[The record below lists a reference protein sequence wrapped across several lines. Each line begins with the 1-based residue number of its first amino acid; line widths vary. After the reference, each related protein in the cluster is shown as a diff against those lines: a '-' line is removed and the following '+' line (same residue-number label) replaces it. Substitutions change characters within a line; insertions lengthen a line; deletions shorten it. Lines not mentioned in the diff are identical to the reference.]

1 MELMDSMVKL
11 SSDAMHNRNCYAY
24 FFQLNSVINDLVIQL
39 LPRFAEIKE
48 LIAKPYNE
56 KTPYGDLYS
65 CNIAALE
72 TIIEQNITLSSAEN
86 AALDDLI
93 EAIYHNN
100 NQILDQTQMRWLNHI
115 ISQKGNPSAKIKA
128 TLKDP
133 IKTTNHLSPHDAQ
146 SLFHLI
152 SNFLTSNFKP
162 QFGTNIPTIKKHTY
176 THVNAPI
183 EYRFSTQAQRH
194 NGKARVSPLFV
205 RCLKIRAKK
214 FSSEHEMV
222 HIYFNNLGYN
232 RNSLDMAGSKEKDLT
247 NALHELEKD
256 PTLKIIVI
264 TLPAHKGLMSESSYK
279 ITNDKQS
286 YSLVFNELLAVA
298 QGQMHQSGIS
308 DFRISQQT
316 RKLLFQTSD
325 NEEKTLNSLL
335 IESFKAHGTGPNVS
349 LSTAQKQAIWL
360 HFIKYELTNFIIN
373 KVSPKSYNFS
383 CKDAIDRGAVSS
395 AYFNLMKS
403 FELEKPMQRDEF
415 ECALDAA
422 AASVKGRGMN
432 FHRKIIWNALD
443 SYVNANYED
452 LKANK
457 DKFWLIY
464 WRDFHCP
471 NDRIKQLFEI
481 RQKQIL
487 KECHSLPEDKAA
499 IRVASIN
506 LLTSIKKLSKKQGSH
521 IKLLFELLSLTSQN
535 LFLPSSKL
543 VQQYQNLALEFKVK
557 HPLLMIIGGMMEIL
571 LGALIYLPS
580 FGYSKKLITHGLALS
595 NYGLF
600 ASQHNL
606 LSKKI
611 TELISMNPTSC
622 ISKQ

>member
-1 MELMDSMVKL
+1 MDSVEKI

-24 FFQLNSVINDLVIQL
+24 LFQLNDVINDLIIQK

-48 LIAKPYNE
+48 LIAKPYDE

-65 CNIAALE
+65 VNIAALE
-72 TIIEQNITLSSAEN
+72 KIIEQNSHLSPTED

-100 NQILDQTQMRWLNHI
+100 NEILDKAQMGWLNHI
-115 ISQKGNPSAKIKA
+115 ISQKGNPSKKIQ
-128 TLKDP
+128 TQLKDP
-133 IKTTNHLSPHDAQ
+133 LKTTNHLSPCDTQ
-146 SLFHLI
+146 SLFNLI
-152 SNFLTSNFKP
+152 TSFLTSNFKP
-162 QFGTNIPTIKKHTY
+162 QFGTNIPTIKKCAY
-176 THVNAPI
+176 TNADAPI

-194 NGKARVSPLFV
+194 NGKPRVSPLFV
-205 RCLKIRAKK
+205 RWLKTRARK
-214 FSSEHEMV
+214 FSSEYKVV
-222 HIYFNNLGYN
+222 HIYFNNLAYN
-232 RNSLDMAGSKEKDLT
+232 RHTFDIPGSKEKDLT

-256 PTLKIIVI
+256 PNLKIIVI
-264 TLPAHKGLMSESSYK
+264 TLPAHKGLMTESSYK

-286 YSLVFNELLAVA
+286 YSQVFNELLVVA
-298 QGQMHQSGIS
+298 QGKTHQSGIS

-316 RKLLFQTSD
+316 RQLLFQTPSQ
-325 NEEKTLNSLL
+325 EKIILTNLL
-335 IESFKAHGTGPNVS
+335 IESFKAHGVHPEIS

-403 FELEKPMQRDEF
+403 FELNKAMQRDEF

-432 FHRKIIWNALD
+432 FHRQIIWNALD
-443 SYVNANYED
+443 SYVNANYEQ
-452 LKANK
+452 LKADK
-457 DKFWLIY
+457 DKLWLIY

-471 NDRIKQLFEI
+471 NDRIKQLFKI

-487 KECHSLPEDKAA
+487 EEFNSLPEDKAI
-499 IRVASIN
+499 IRAASIN
-506 LLTSIKKLSKKQGSH
+506 LLVSIEKLSKKQGSDL
-521 IKLLFELLSLTSQN
+521 KLLVELLSLTSQN
-535 LFLPSSKL
+535 LLLPSSKL
-543 VQQYQNLALEFKVK
+543 VQQYQNLALELKVK
-557 HPLLMIIGGMMEIL
+557 HPLLMVIGGMMEIF

-580 FGYSKKLITHGLALS
+580 FGYSKKFITHGIALS
-595 NYGLF
+595 NCGLF
-600 ASQHNL
+600 SSQHNL

-611 TELISMNPTSC
+611 TELISVNPTSC
-622 ISKQ
+622 V